1 MAQYEKHQ
9 MMISNI
15 LNEFDFERVNKTMV
29 CLDWGWLNKGV
40 PSIDDL
46 RFSARERMD
55 SAIKLCLKDGTPNQ
69 LYFSCSGGL
78 KASAMK
84 NDYGQIVFLELEFI
98 LTSWD
103 TSDDDLI

>member
-29 CLDWGWLNKGV
+29 CLDWGWFGKGV

-46 RFSARERMD
+46 RLSARERID
-55 SAIKLCLKDGTPNQ
+55 SAIKSCLKYGAPNE
-69 LYFSCSGGL
+69 LYFSSSGGL
-78 KASAMK
+78 KASAIK
-84 NDYGQIVFLELEFI
+84 NHYGQIVFLELEFI